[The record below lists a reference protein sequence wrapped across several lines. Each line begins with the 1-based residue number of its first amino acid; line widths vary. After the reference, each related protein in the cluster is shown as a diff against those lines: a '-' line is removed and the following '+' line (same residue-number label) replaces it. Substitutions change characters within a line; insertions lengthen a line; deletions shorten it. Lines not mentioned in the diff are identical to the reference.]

1 MEVLW
6 RRQCIVWVNLKRTV
20 SYVAAYV
27 GLVAQRI
34 EIVVNLRKD
43 IQRFGL
49 EALKLGQLEDVVWLA
64 AALFDRVV
72 DQHGVCL
79 VPALAVGR
87 GRVGSE
93 HAGVVPDGRQAL
105 VDLDAGGVVGGAEAE
120 LVAGPDDD
128 ALCALGGGE
137 QLRDHLVDVFGPG
150 RGPDGDVEGV
160 DAVVEELA
168 RVRPLD
174 EVEGVALVG
183 AVEERAVEVH
193 DDEDATGLA
202 EGG

>member
-1 MEVLW
+1 M
-6 RRQCIVWVNLKRTV
+6 
-20 SYVAAYV
+20 
-27 GLVAQRI
+27 
-34 EIVVNLRKD
+34 NLRKD
-43 IQRFGL
+43 IQRLGV
-49 EALKLGQLEDVVWLA
+49 EALKLGQLEDVVRLA

-87 GRVGSE
+87 GRVRGE
-93 HAGVVPDGRQAL
+93 HARVVPNGRQAL
-105 VDLDAGGVVGGAEAE
+105 VDLDAGGVVGGREAE

-128 ALCALGGGE
+128 ALCALGGRE

-193 DDEDATGLA
+193 DDEDAAGLA

>member
-1 MEVLW
+1 M
-6 RRQCIVWVNLKRTV
+6 
-20 SYVAAYV
+20 
-27 GLVAQRI
+27 
-34 EIVVNLRKD
+34 NLRKD
-43 IQRFGL
+43 IQRLGV
-49 EALKLGQLEDVVWLA
+49 ETLKLGQLEDVVRLA

-79 VPALAVGR
+79 VPALAVSR
-87 GRVGSE
+87 GRVRGE
-93 HAGVVPDGRQAL
+93 HARVVPNGRQAL
-105 VDLDAGGVVGGAEAE
+105 VDLDAGGVVGGRETE

-128 ALCALGGGE
+128 ALCALGGRE

-193 DDEDATGLA
+193 DDEDAAGLA

>member
-1 MEVLW
+1 M
-6 RRQCIVWVNLKRTV
+6 
-20 SYVAAYV
+20 
-27 GLVAQRI
+27 
-34 EIVVNLRKD
+34 NLRKD
-43 IQRFGL
+43 IQRLGV
-49 EALKLGQLEDVVWLA
+49 EALKLGQLEDVVRLA
-64 AALFDRVV
+64 AALLGRVV
-72 DQHGVCL
+72 NQHSVCL
-79 VPALAVGR
+79 VPALTVGGGR
-87 GRVGSE
+87 RVGGQ

-105 VDLDAGGVVGGAEAE
+105 VDLDAGGVVGGGEAE

-128 ALCALGGGE
+128 ALGALGGGE
-137 QLRDHLVDVFGPG
+137 QLRDHLVDVFGAG

-168 RVRPLD
+168 RVGPLD

-193 DDEDATGLA
+193 DDEDAARLA